1 MGKHTESTDTLVL
14 RRIAAA
20 AGGWVF
26 TPADFADVGSRDA
39 VASALKRH
47 KAAGSIRQLGRG
59 LYDVPRTHELFG
71 LLWPSVESVV
81 QALER
86 KDGLRFAPSGVYA
99 ANLLGLSEQVPAKV
113 VYLTDGA
120 ARSIKV
126 GPQTIRL
133 QRTTPRN
140 MATAGRLSGLVI
152 QAFKSLGAVHITAAR
167 IARLR
172 QLPAAERAKLLD
184 DLSLAPAWMRPH
196 MIDIAKP

>member
-14 RRIAAA
+14 QRITAA
-20 AGGWVF
+20 AGSWVF

-47 KAAGSIRQLGRG
+47 KAAGRIRQLGRG
-59 LYDVPRTHELFG
+59 LYDVPRTHQLLG
-71 LLWPSVESVV
+71 LLWPSVETVV

-126 GPQTIRL
+126 GPQVIRL

-152 QAFKSLGAVHITAAR
+152 QAFKSLGAVHITPAR

-172 QLPAAERAKLLD
+172 QLPAVERTKLLD

-196 MIDIAKP
+196 MINIAKP

>member
-14 RRIAAA
+14 QRITAA

-26 TPADFADVGSRDA
+26 TPADFADTGSRDA

-47 KAAGSIRQLGRG
+47 KAAGRIRQLGRG
-59 LYDVPRTHELFG
+59 LYDVPRTHKLLG

-126 GPQTIRL
+126 GPQVIRL

-152 QAFKSLGAVHITAAR
+152 QAFKSLGAVHITPAR

-172 QLPAAERAKLLD
+172 QLPAVERAKLLD